1 MIAIGLC
8 RWESF
13 AKGLILSGLLV
24 ASVLCLTVLLVLSL
38 GILTA
43 YTIVNGILYAFSRH
57 SRPSTA
63 TPVLIPSQ
71 THAGD

>member
-1 MIAIGLC
+1 MAIGLFS
-8 RWESF
+8 WK
-13 AKGLILSGLLV
+13 AYVKGPILSGLLV
-24 ASVLCLTVLLVLSL
+24 ALVLCLTVLLVLAL

-43 YTIVNGILYAFSRH
+43 YTMVNGILYAFAYQSRQ
-57 SRPSTA
+57 RTG